1 MEKIEQRA
9 RLSFLQDHLVS
20 PFSTTKG
27 KASYGSE
34 GSKHLL
40 LPNPLFPYFRSTL
53 VQSEYGEY
61 PPIDSSS
68 HLVNRNSA
76 TPLKKQD

>member
-1 MEKIEQRA
+1 MEKIEKRA

-20 PFSTTKG
+20 PYSSTKG
-27 KASYGSE
+27 KASFGSD

-53 VQSEYGEY
+53 VQSEHGEY
-61 PPIDSSS
+61 PPINSSY
-68 HLVNRNSA
+68 HLVNRNSTS
-76 TPLKKQD
+76 TPLRQD